1 MAIDEKYRDAVSYL
15 EQVIPIIGKM
25 GVRIEEYG
33 KGKVKVLLPLEPN
46 KNHVGIL
53 YAGSLFSLADYTGGV
68 LAFSL
73 FDFNKYY
80 PLIKEA
86 NVKYKKPATSDVTI
100 EASVAPEDAERIRK
114 TADETGKSDWLLNME
129 LKDSQGDVCTIVN
142 GVFQIRKR

>member
-1 MAIDEKYRDAVSYL
+1 M
-15 EQVIPIIGKM
+15 
-25 GVRIEEYG
+25 
-33 KGKVKVLLPLEPN
+33 
-46 KNHVGIL
+46 
-53 YAGSLFSLADYTGGV
+53 
-68 LAFSL
+68 AFSL

-86 NVKYKKPATSDVTI
+86 NVKYRKPATSDVTI

-114 TADETGKSDWLLNME
+114 TADETGKSDWLLNLE